1 MSEGTLIVDSGPSG
15 VGTGTILRPSLESH
29 PEAVLSVSVTTRA
42 PRPGETDGVEYH
54 FITREEFD
62 RLAKS
67 DGLLEHAEYSGNCY
81 GTPRAA
87 VERHISDGRD
97 VVLEI
102 EVQGAMKI
110 RESFP
115 EAVFVFILP
124 PSYGTLHERLA
135 GRGTETPEAMEARLR
150 TARFELSHAAEY
162 DYVIVND
169 DVEKAREQLGAIIT
183 AAKCRTRNMKKFIDK
198 VCEFHEYA

>member
-1 MSEGTLIVDSGPSG
+1 M
-15 VGTGTILRPSLESH
+15 
-29 PEAVLSVSVTTRA
+29 SVTTRA

-87 VERHISDGRD
+87 VERHISEGRD

-150 TARFELSHAAEY
+150 TARFELSHGRGIRLCDRQRRCGKGARTVGRDHHGGQVPHPQY
-162 DYVIVND
+162 
-169 DVEKAREQLGAIIT
+169 EKIYR
-183 AAKCRTRNMKKFIDK
+183 
-198 VCEFHEYA
+198 